1 MTALGDAP
9 RGSGPGPGFGPLTSR
24 HSASAG
30 EHAVLRLSER
40 FPSERCIRW
49 NPLPDSYHLLA
60 EMVRSPH
67 DEYKLVVAQGVLKQV
82 DAHLHA
88 SGDRPAVG
96 LLLGQIYDCPV
107 TGMQYSLV
115 RGVERLPDALVAMDG
130 EDLSDESWRALEPE
144 ILRHGA
150 RVLGWYRSRGH
161 VSSQLPPL
169 DAAAHMRHFRHPWQ
183 VALLVSPDVE
193 TPRGNFFVYEARVGR
208 VYTLPFHELLDVH
221 PLHGIAGSRTWV
233 RWQNYVTDADLG
245 VLVAQT
251 QQRAAEQAEDRNG
264 PGFMRQLTSALEDAW
279 TWTRLQRRPPPPD
292 DDDDPPMPPRPR
304 RSQAAERIARPSQ
317 QRTTGPRDVSA
328 MSGGGTVPRTTP
340 PDATRAAPPAAP
352 IAPPTPPVPSVAP
365 APAPPPRASE
375 AAPAR
380 SAAVPPRHSP
390 PPRQTPREALPP
402 SEFDADADAPQELL
416 VPDDTALHG
425 ARAPLVVLMPPGF
438 HDAADVAR
446 RRAVLATLVLVLV
459 AAAAALYA
467 AIDGRVAARHESPA
481 ATETSYLREPET
493 VVTDAE
499 PEPPVV
505 ASAAEP
511 AGTEP
516 SLVVPATTAPAPAA
530 LPPSALAPAPATAR
544 REVSGAVSSDP
555 VAALQQFDDRA
566 NRLSDALGAFRVRLG
581 ANSRVCAPLNNTRT
595 QVRDGFDDLTA
606 VLDGVGPALDLERNM
621 RYNKLAAEVSD
632 LEREWRRS
640 RCARVTG
647 Q

>member
-9 RGSGPGPGFGPLTSR
+9 RGSGQGSGFGPLAPR
-24 HSASAG
+24 ASGSTG

-67 DEYKLVVAQGVLKQV
+67 DEYKLVVAQAVLKQV

-88 SGDRPAVG
+88 AGERPAVG
-96 LLLGQIYDCPV
+96 LLLGQIYDCPA
-107 TGMQYSLV
+107 TGVQYSLV
-115 RGVERLPDALVAMDG
+115 RAIERLPDALVGVDG
-130 EDLSDESWRALEPE
+130 EELSDESWRALEPE
-144 ILRHGA
+144 IARHGA

-221 PLHGIAGSRTWV
+221 PLHGVAGSRTWV

-251 QQRAAEQAEDRNG
+251 QQRAAEQADDRTG
-264 PGFMRQLTSALEDAW
+264 AGFMRQLTSALEDAW
-279 TWTRLQRRPPPPD
+279 TWTRLQRRPPPPLD
-292 DDDDPPMPPRPR
+292 DDDEPVPAPRHR
-304 RSQAAERIARPSQ
+304 RTQPGDRASRPTQ
-317 QRTTGPRDVSA
+317 QRTTGPRDVNA
-328 MSGGGTVPRTTP
+328 MSGGGSASRATP
-340 PDATRAAPPAAP
+340 PDAPRVAPPPMASPSAAPPAQ
-352 IAPPTPPVPSVAP
+352 S
-365 APAPPPRASE
+365 PPPRASQ
-375 AAPAR
+375 AA
-380 SAAVPPRHSP
+380 P
-390 PPRQTPREALPP
+390 PPRVTTRNALPP
-402 SEFDADADAPQELL
+402 SEFDADATAAGDEHLPDESAP
-416 VPDDTALHG
+416 PG
-425 ARAPLVVLMPPGF
+425 YRAPLVVLMSPEF
-438 HDAADVAR
+438 HDSADVAR
-446 RRAVLATLVLVLV
+446 RRGVLAGLVLVLLV
-459 AAAAALYA
+459 LGTFLYG
-467 AIDGRVAARHESPA
+467 AIDRRVETRDERSAPES
-481 ATETSYLREPET
+481 SYLREPESGG
-493 VVTDAE
+493 VVLE
-499 PEPPVV
+499 PEAPPA
-505 ASAAEP
+505 ASAANTDAP
-511 AGTEP
+511 APDAIAGASAVAPTE
-516 SLVVPATTAPAPAA
+516 ATPAPAA
-530 LPPSALAPAPATAR
+530 VPRAVPTVRLDSST
-544 REVSGAVSSDP
+544 AVSSDP

-581 ANSRVCAPLNNTRT
+581 ANSRICAPLNDTRA
-595 QVRDGFDDLTA
+595 QVRNGFDGLTA
-606 VLDGVGPALDLERNM
+606 VLDGVGPALDLDRNM

-640 RCARVTG
+640 RCARVAG